1 MSVLYHFHLFDAF
14 LHIFGEMRERRILT
28 KLSTHFSKKVPKICA
43 RFLAKSGS
51 QKKNGHMQIESKFLV
66 TKNSCQ
72 KKYLQNFAVVYM
84 IYGL

>member
-43 RFLAKSGS
+43 RFLAKTCS
-51 QKKNGHMQIESKFLV
+51 QKKKWTLCILIYEIKIV
-66 TKNSCQ
+66 TNILMGFK
-72 KKYLQNFAVVYM
+72 
-84 IYGL
+84 I

>member
-43 RFLAKSGS
+43 RFWAKSGS
-51 QKKNGHMQIESKFLV
+51 QKKNGHIRVRIPYPYTHFEIDPYPLRVRK
-66 TKNSCQ
+66 
-72 KKYLQNFAVVYM
+72 
-84 IYGL
+84 

>member
-43 RFLAKSGS
+43 RFLAESGY
-51 QKKNGHMQIESKFLV
+51 QKKKMDIYV
-66 TKNSCQ
+66 RTK
-72 KKYLQNFAVVYM
+72 
-84 IYGL
+84 